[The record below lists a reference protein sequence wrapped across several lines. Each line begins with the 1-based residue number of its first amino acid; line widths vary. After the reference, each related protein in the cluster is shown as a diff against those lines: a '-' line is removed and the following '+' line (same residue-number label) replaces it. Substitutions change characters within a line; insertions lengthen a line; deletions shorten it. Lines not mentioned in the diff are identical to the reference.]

1 MRNLKRALSLTL
13 ASVMLLGMMVVGSSA
28 AGFPDV
34 DEKDNVEAIE
44 VLQAVAVMV
53 GDKDTGNFRPDAP
66 VSRAEMAVIMSN
78 LLGLTTSYYVS
89 TCPFTDVSG
98 SYDWA
103 RGPVG
108 ACYATGVI
116 SGRTAT
122 TFDPSAT
129 VTAVEAAAMMMRAL
143 GYFKYTEDYAG
154 GFNLAVVT
162 QANKIGLFSGIEGDA
177 TSPLT
182 RNQVAKLTLNAL
194 QANLV
199 DFTGTPGI
207 EVNGVKIGY
216 KPEYTFRSGTDRK
229 YFAISSQGNTTDG
242 TTNQAYIQLGEQR
255 YNGDLR
261 LIDTAADDF
270 DRPARHWE
278 YDGKEIGI
286 YAKDELL
293 QAEYTT
299 GISGKDLYNL
309 LSAATIKE
317 YEVTYYVDGKV
328 DDTIKASN
336 MIRTNDRT
344 YDTTGKGVLTQVF
357 VDNTKKEITIVS
369 INTFLAKATAD
380 YNAKKGT
387 LSVEVY
393 APDQTST
400 SKPNPTTKTIE
411 VEEVPGIEDYKK
423 DDYFLVNW
431 AEIGSGSGTN
441 GKYEIVAVS
450 VPETQSDVKITKYS
464 EESYVVTG
472 GTQYDYAKRGI
483 YKNELGIYTSGS
495 LKDHSYILYFDQYG
509 YIAGVREFEGTKNY
523 LFLTAYDGT
532 GSHMGIKTYPG
543 AAVFLDGTMEEIQI
557 NVTDTNK
564 NLTWKNNTGVTAPI
578 DATNYPVLNK
588 GDNQYNRWFT
598 YTTTTKNGST
608 VYTLKPV
615 ITYTLNDG
623 KTAIETIT
631 NFWAEQ
637 EADATKEL
645 KINSGSVRVDAD
657 VASKVGAGD
666 PKNKRAYGNDDSVY
680 LTMEINEVSKDE
692 ASSGDDL
699 GLTKVT
705 GTYTGV
711 QDVDLKVYNQT
722 DNTLE
727 EDSGIIAVFD
737 EDLYIIG
744 AVVVGEDNS
753 SSDSYIYILDKAKN
767 ERYDAEA
774 DCTFWEMDAVV
785 DGVITTVTVK
795 DKYGNM
801 KDEVNSITGTD
812 NPGKD
817 CLVKVTYD
825 KDGYITDIPVIEPN
839 DVATDDRYSAAD
851 YTNDI
856 EDGYGANASDFK
868 TYSVKYAAGTTDDKP
883 KTGDFYR
890 TGRTLFN
897 DTKTADGNYDAGI
910 TLGKDGKVI
919 VVQNDRTVKGQK
931 DKRVWDEFSDLQ
943 SAIDWLAN
951 SKTFTGHVSAVLNDN
966 GSAKYIVFNG
976 TDRLDTVDDNGSD
989 KIDALVWLND
999 DGSVNITATESPTP
1013 ETIADLV
1020 RSTRKESNIAS
1031 VKYDAKAGAATIE
1044 YTDGRKDVTV
1054 PVTLNKVTEKL
1065 LAAAAWMQ
1073 DIQAKIDEKNGTY
1086 AMISFRGN
1094 TMTAYSSDGY
1104 AYLSNGA
1111 DSHAVG
1117 TASQATSDFVGFLV
1131 ALYEDGATQITYG
1144 SKDYTWADAETTA
1157 SKWVNG
1163 SNTLAK
1169 DVVTAMGTA
1178 LDVQNMDGTTGT
1190 QTARI
1195 LLKVTDKDGVVHNMN
1210 FVITV
1215 EDTGAPDINP

>member
-122 TFDPSAT
+122 AFDPSAT

-162 QANKIGLFSGIEGDA
+162 QANKIDLFSGIEGDA

-278 YDGKEIGI
+278 YNGKEIGI
-286 YAKDELL
+286 YAKNELL

-380 YNAKKGT
+380 FNEKKGT

-393 APDQTST
+393 APNL
-400 SKPNPTTKTIE
+400 NPTPKTIE
-411 VEEVPGIEDYKK
+411 AEEVPGIEGYKSGDYM
-423 DDYFLVNW
+423 LVNW
-431 AEIGSGSGTN
+431 AELGSGSSTN

-450 VPETQSDVKITKYS
+450 TPETQSEVKITKYS

-472 GTQYDYAKRGI
+472 GTQYDYAKNGI
-483 YKNELGIYTSGS
+483 YENELDQYATGS

-523 LFLTAYDGT
+523 LFLAAYDGT
-532 GSHMGIKTYPG
+532 GSHMGIKTFPG
-543 AAVFLDGTMEEIQI
+543 AAVFLDGTMDEIQI
-557 NVTDTNK
+557 DVNETNK
-564 NLTWKNNTGVTAPI
+564 NLSKAGAGATGDEI
-578 DATNYPVLNK
+578 DATNYPYLNK
-588 GDNQYNRWFT
+588 GDQQYNRWFT
-598 YTTTTKNGST
+598 YTTTTKNNGT
-608 VYTLKPV
+608 VYTLKPAV
-615 ITYTLNDG
+615 TWDSNANSG
-623 KTAIETIT
+623 AGAAT
-631 NFWAEQ
+631 NYWVQ
-637 EADATKEL
+637 QDAVATEDT
-645 KINSGSVRVDAD
+645 INSGSVRVTATT
-657 VASKVGAGD
+657 V
-666 PKNKRAYGNDDSVY
+666 PTTPENKRAYGNDDSVY
-680 LTMEINEVSKDE
+680 LTMEVGKVSANEPGAGHTMV
-692 ASSGDDL
+692 

-711 QDVDLKVYNQT
+711 QDVDLKVYNTT
-722 DNTLE
+722 DNKLDATKP
-727 EDSGIIAVFD
+727 GIIAVFD
-737 EDLYIIG
+737 KDLYIIG

-753 SSDSYIYILDKAKN
+753 SSDKYIYILDSAKN
-767 ERYDAEA
+767 EWYDDES
-774 DCTFWEMDAVV
+774 DCTYWEMDAVV

-795 DKYGNM
+795 DEYGAM
-801 KDEVNSITGTD
+801 KTRVNAITGTD

-825 KDGYITDIPVIEPN
+825 KNGYITDIPTPITPA
-839 DVATDDRYSAAD
+839 DVNSDDRYSESD
-851 YTNDI
+851 YTRDI
-856 EDGYGANASDFK
+856 EDGSATGNKEFK
-868 TYSVKYAAGTTDDKP
+868 TYSVKYSKSNAGTKMPT
-883 KTGDFYR
+883 TGDFYR
-890 TGRTLFN
+890 TGKTLYN
-897 DTKTADGNYDAGI
+897 ATAVKNSPADEDAGL
-910 TLGKDGKVI
+910 TLSKDGKVI
-919 VVQNDRTVKGQK
+919 VVQNDRTVKGQEP
-931 DKRVWDEFSDLQ
+931 KRVWDEFSDLQ
-943 SAIDWLAN
+943 SAINWLADPD
-951 SKTFTGHVSAVLNDN
+951 TFEGYVSAVLNDN

-976 TDRLDTVDDNGSD
+976 IDELDTVDEVVDVRGVVVTETSEGLDVASREGLTAEQISEAVEQYMTKKGDEISNITYDVKTRTISITKIVNGREKVYVYPVTTSANLSAAAMAGAELINKVQGAIGSTSTTGAAVMVNGNKITTIPGTTKQDTADYVDNSGSD
-989 KIDALVWLND
+989 GTSN
-999 DGSVNITATESPTP
+999 ATK
-1013 ETIADLV
+1013 DL
-1020 RSTRKESNIAS
+1020 
-1031 VKYDAKAGAATIE
+1031 
-1044 YTDGRKDVTV
+1044 
-1054 PVTLNKVTEKL
+1054 
-1065 LAAAAWMQ
+1065 
-1073 DIQAKIDEKNGTY
+1073 
-1086 AMISFRGN
+1086 
-1094 TMTAYSSDGY
+1094 
-1104 AYLSNGA
+1104 
-1111 DSHAVG
+1111 
-1117 TASQATSDFVGFLV
+1117 VGFLV
-1131 ALYEDGATQITYG
+1131 SLKKSGATSIKIG
-1144 SKDYTWADAETTA
+1144 ADEYVWNDNVRYA
-1157 SKWVNG
+1157 SKWIKVGASPNAG
-1163 SNTLAK
+1163 GDVTGAGNTLANK
-1169 DVVTAMGTA
+1169 VESNITTQIGTITAGQTAEVSVT
-1178 LDVQNMDGTTGT
+1178 LIVDGTP
-1190 QTARI
+1190 I
-1195 LLKVTDKDGVVHNMN
+1195 VVAIEA
-1210 FVITV
+1210 FSQS
-1215 EDTGAPDINP
+1215 

>member
-13 ASVMLLGMMVVGSSA
+13 ASVMLLGMMVVGAGA
-28 AGFPDV
+28 ASYPDV
-34 DEKDNVEAIE
+34 DESNNIEAIE
-44 VLQAVAVMV
+44 VMQAVKVME
-53 GDKDTGNFRPDAP
+53 GDSAGNFDPDRP
-66 VSRAEMAVIMSN
+66 VSRAEMAVIMA
-78 LLGLTTSYYVS
+78 LLLDLDYDYYRG
-89 TCPFTDVSG
+89 TKTFDDVPNWCAP
-98 SYDWA
+98 YVA
-103 RGPVG
+103 
-108 ACYATGVI
+108 ACYANGIV
-116 SGRTAT
+116 SGYNAT
-122 TFDPSAT
+122 TYGSADT
-129 VTAVEAAAMMMRAL
+129 VNAVQAASMMMRAL
-143 GYFKYTEDYAG
+143 GYFKYSEDY
-154 GFNLAVVT
+154 
-162 QANKIGLFSGIEGDA
+162 EGDFILSTVKQA
-177 TSPLT
+177 SKIELFKNINANSTDPLT
-182 RNQVAKLTLNAL
+182 RNQVAQLALNTLRSNI
-194 QANLV
+194 V
-199 DFTGTPGI
+199 DFAGDPGF
-207 EVNGVKIGY
+207 EVNGVKVGY
-216 KPEYTFRSGTDRK
+216 RPQYDPRTGTESK
-229 YFAISSQGNTTDG
+229 YNAIAGLTTTLGKDESR
-242 TTNQAYIQLGEQR
+242 YYVQLGEQL

-261 LIDTAADDF
+261 LVDTAADDY

-278 YDGKEIGI
+278 YNGKAIGT
-286 YAKDELL
+286 YAKNELL
-293 QAEYTT
+293 REEYTT
-299 GISGKDLYNL
+299 GISGKDLYSL

-317 YEVTYYVDGKV
+317 YDVTYYVDGAV
-328 DDTIKASN
+328 NDTIKDSN

-344 YDTTGKGVLTQVF
+344 YETTGKGVLTQVY
-357 VDNTKKEITIVS
+357 VDNTNKEITIVS

-380 YNAKKGT
+380 YNDKKGT

-393 APDQTST
+393 APKT
-400 SKPNPTTKTIE
+400 TTKTIE
-411 VEEVPGIEDYKK
+411 VEEVPGIEEYKSGDYI
-423 DDYFLVNW
+423 LVNW
-431 AEIGSGSGTN
+431 AEIGSTGN
-441 GKYEIVAVS
+441 KMEIVDVAA
-450 VPETQSDVKITKYS
+450 PETQSDVKISKYS

-483 YKNELGIYTSGS
+483 YKNELGAYTSGS
-495 LKDHSYILYFDQYG
+495 LKDHSYILYFDKYG
-509 YIAGVREFEGTKNY
+509 YLAGVREFEGTKNY
-523 LFLTAYDGT
+523 LFLAAYDGT
-532 GSHMGIKTYPG
+532 GSHMGIKTFPG

-564 NLTWKNNTGVTAPI
+564 NLTWKNNVGTVAEI
-578 DATNYPVLNK
+578 DHDNYPKLED

-598 YTTTTKNGST
+598 YTTTTKNGNT

-692 ASSGDDL
+692 AHSGDDL

-711 QDVDLKVYNQT
+711 QDVDLKVYNKT
-722 DNTLE
+722 DNTLAG
-727 EDSGIIAVFD
+727 DSGIIAVFD

-801 KDEVNSITGTD
+801 KDEVNDITGVD

-868 TYSVKYAAGTTDDKP
+868 TYSVKYAAGTTGDKP

-897 DTKTADGNYDAGI
+897 DTKTTSGKYDAGI

-951 SKTFTGHVSAVLNDN
+951 SKTFTGYVSAVLNDN

-1013 ETIADLV
+1013 EAIADLV

-1073 DIQAKIDEKNGTY
+1073 NIQAKIDEKNGTY

-1144 SKDYTWADAETTA
+1144 SKDYTWDDTKTTA

-1163 SNTLAK
+1163 GNTLAN

-1178 LDVQNMDGTTGT
+1178 LDVTNMDGTTGT

-1215 EDTGAPDINP
+1215 EDTGAPDITP

>member
-13 ASVMLLGMMVVGSSA
+13 ASIMLLGMMVVGSSA

-34 DEKDNVEAIE
+34 DDTKNVEAIE
-44 VLQAVAVMV
+44 VLQAVGIMV

-66 VSRAEMAVIMSN
+66 VSRAEMAVVMAVLQN
-78 LLGLTTSYYVS
+78 LTTSYYVS

-98 SYDWA
+98 SYNWA

-393 APDQTST
+393 APDQ
-400 SKPNPTTKTIE
+400 NPTTKTIE

-431 AEIGSGSGTN
+431 AEIGNDSGIN

-450 VPETQSDVKITKYS
+450 DPETQSDVKITKYS

-472 GTQYDYAKRGI
+472 GTQYDYAKNGI
-483 YKNELGIYTSGS
+483 YENELDQYATGS

-523 LFLTAYDGT
+523 LFLAAYDGT
-532 GSHMGIKTYPG
+532 GSHMGIKTFPG
-543 AAVFLDGTMEEIQI
+543 AAVFLDGTMDEIQI
-557 NVTDTNK
+557 DVNETNK
-564 NLTWKNNTGVTAPI
+564 NLSKAGAGAARDEI
-578 DATNYPVLNK
+578 DATNYPYLAS

-608 VYTLKPV
+608 IYTLKPTV
-615 ITYTLNDG
+615 TWDS
-623 KTAIETIT
+623 TASAAT
-631 NFWAEQ
+631 NYWVQ
-637 EADATKEL
+637 QDAVATEGT
-645 KINSGSVRVDAD
+645 INSGSVRVT
-657 VASKVGAGD
+657 ASA
-666 PKNKRAYGNDDSVY
+666 PATPANKRAYGNDDSVY
-680 LTMEINEVSKDE
+680 ITMEIGNVSDDQGN
-692 ASSGDDL
+692 SSGGGVGKEL
-699 GLTKVT
+699 KGLTKVT

-711 QDVDLKVYNQT
+711 QDVDLTVFDT
-722 DNTLE
+722 SDNTLT
-727 EDSGIIAVFD
+727 SKPGIVAVFD

-753 SSDSYIYILDKAKN
+753 SSDKYIYVLDSAKN
-767 ERYDAEA
+767 EWYDDES
-774 DCTFWEMDAVV
+774 DCTYWEMDAVV

-795 DKYGNM
+795 DKYGSM
-801 KDEVNSITGTD
+801 KTGINSITGTD
-812 NPGKD
+812 HPGLD
-817 CLVKVTYD
+817 CLLKVTYN
-825 KDGYITDIPVIEPN
+825 KDGYITALESPITPA
-839 DVATDDRYSAAD
+839 DVDSDDRYSESD
-851 YTNDI
+851 YTRDI
-856 EDGYGANASDFK
+856 EDGSATGNKDFK
-868 TYSVKYAAGTTDDKP
+868 TYSVKYSKGNAGNKMPT
-883 KTGDFYR
+883 TGDFYR
-890 TGRTLFN
+890 TGKTLYN
-897 DTKTADGNYDAGI
+897 ATAVKNSAADEDAGL
-910 TLGKDGKVI
+910 TLSKDGKVI

-931 DKRVWDEFSDLQ
+931 PKRVWDEFSDLQ
-943 SAIDWLAN
+943 SAINWLADPD
-951 SKTFTGHVSAVLNDN
+951 TFEGYVSAVLNDN

-976 TDRLDTVDDNGSD
+976 IDELDTVDDNGSD
-989 KIDALVWLND
+989 KIDALVWRND
-999 DGSVNITATESPTP
+999 DGSVDITATNLPDP
-1013 ETIADLV
+1013 EAIADLV
-1020 RSTRKESNIAS
+1020 RSTRTESNIAS
-1031 VKYDAKAGAATIE
+1031 VKYDAKAGAATIS
-1044 YTDGRKDVTV
+1044 YTGGRTDVTV
-1054 PVTLNKVTEKL
+1054 PVTLNKVTEKA
-1065 LAAAAWMQ
+1065 LAAAKWMQ
-1073 DIQAKIDEKNGTY
+1073 DIQAKIDEENGTY
-1086 AMISFRGN
+1086 GIISFNGD
-1094 TMTAYSSDGY
+1094 TMTAYSADGFK
-1104 AYLSNGA
+1104 YLSKGYG
-1111 DSHAVG
+1111 VG
-1117 TASQATSDFVGFLV
+1117 TAAQATIDFANYLV
-1131 ALYEDGATQITYG
+1131 ALNVDGATKITY
-1144 SKDYTWADAETTA
+1144 KTTDYTWDSANTSLACKWKNSGTTLV
-1157 SKWVNG
+1157 STVVTDIVSGLGTLNG
-1163 SNTLAK
+1163 SGATK
-1169 DVVTAMGTA
+1169 S
-1178 LDVQNMDGTTGT
+1178 
-1190 QTARI
+1190 ARI
-1195 LLKVTDKDGVVHNMN
+1195 LLNVTDKNGDVHSMSFIIKVV
-1210 FVITV
+1210 
-1215 EDTGAPDINP
+1215 DTGAPLP